1 MEVMFSQHSGT
12 VVDAIWAVCCLP
24 TVLRVASQ
32 VEVVLDASSSDV
44 GPYTSPEESWKSM
57 RWRYY
62 ELLWLI
68 RHLGPFLSQNPA
80 DASLASL
87 MNFF

>member
-1 MEVMFSQHSGT
+1 
-12 VVDAIWAVCCLP
+12 
-24 TVLRVASQ
+24 
-32 VEVVLDASSSDV
+32 
-44 GPYTSPEESWKSM
+44 M

-87 MNFF
+87 RNFFLEVKNKMATSDNCKIMFWAISLLLSQLETLFWCISPCFHGQRIQ